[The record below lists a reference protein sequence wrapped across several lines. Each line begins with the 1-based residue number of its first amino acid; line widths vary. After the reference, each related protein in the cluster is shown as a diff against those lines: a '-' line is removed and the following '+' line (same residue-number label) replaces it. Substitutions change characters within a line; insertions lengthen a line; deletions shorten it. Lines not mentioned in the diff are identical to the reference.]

1 MWDWI
6 IIVFKFLL
14 NKEIYRIEEIN
25 LIGLYVMLLM

>member
-6 IIVFKFLL
+6 IIVFKILL

-25 LIGLYVMLLM
+25 LIGLYVMLLI

>member
-6 IIVFKFLL
+6 IIVFKILL

>member
-6 IIVFKFLL
+6 IIVFKILL

-25 LIGLYVMLLM
+25 LIGLYVMLLV